1 MSIGYQSVQ
10 VSPATLLE
18 LKQEMDSA
26 QGEKKYYRFKG
37 WLHYAN
43 LDRWQRQGHHFHY
56 LTDCS
61 DGGKKLLC
69 TCGLFIEEPLEDE
82 VSISQ
87 RIKSKLSDFNL
98 DLVQMARG
106 HRSLDDFSSST
117 AALIFNF
124 IWDSKIGDYLWS
136 SYCQICGEVLVEK
149 SNDVAK
155 AFTQSHNASC
165 LEKL

>member
-10 VSPATLLE
+10 VSPVRLLE

-26 QGEKKYYRFKG
+26 EGEKKYYRFKG

-69 TCGLFIEEPLEDE
+69 TCGLFIEEPLDDE
-82 VSISQ
+82 ASISQ

-98 DLVQMARG
+98 DGVQMARG

-124 IWDSKIGDYLWS
+124 IWDSKSGDYIWS
-136 SYCQICGEVLVEK
+136 SYCQICGEVLVE
-149 SNDVAK
+149 
-155 AFTQSHNASC
+155 
-165 LEKL
+165 